1 MKPCSLPPHASPI
14 SSRDP
19 RTCYRESRRGLP
31 LAGLST
37 RVSPYHLATKFQ
49 LLGTIGLA
57 EACQVMRH

>member
-1 MKPCSLPPHASPI
+1 MKPCSLPPRASPI
-14 SSRDP
+14 FLSGP
-19 RTCYRESRRGLP
+19 RPESRRGLP

-49 LLGTIGLA
+49 LLGTIGLT